1 LAPGES
7 GWNWTEKPESVD
19 EILELV
25 KVYEQKR
32 PPSIQLLPG
41 KVMNQTGGEE

>member
-1 LAPGES
+1 VA
-7 GWNWTEKPESVD
+7 

-32 PPSIQLLPG
+32 PPSIRLVPG
-41 KVMNQTGGEE
+41 KVMNKAGGEG